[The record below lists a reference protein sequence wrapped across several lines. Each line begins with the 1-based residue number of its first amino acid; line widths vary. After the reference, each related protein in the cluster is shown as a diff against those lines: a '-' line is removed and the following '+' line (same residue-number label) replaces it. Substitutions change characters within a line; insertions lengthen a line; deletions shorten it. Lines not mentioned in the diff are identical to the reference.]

1 MSLIET
7 MKNELCLKGKN
18 PTRNLTP
25 DLREAFGPSVD
36 PIYCSL
42 KTGCQ
47 LVIKVVSE
55 ICQITEGGTSVNP
68 SCQRAADNHLR
79 LLPV

>member
-7 MKNELCLKGKN
+7 MKNELRLKGKN

-36 PIYCSL
+36 PSI
-42 KTGCQ
+42 
-47 LVIKVVSE
+47 V
-55 ICQITEGGTSVNP
+55 
-68 SCQRAADNHLR
+68 H
-79 LLPV
+79 